1 MTSGIASPGSRSA
14 TLSHPSRG
22 SGVREA
28 AGEPGGGRRPHSAV
42 PGITAA
48 AAGTQTAGPVSTAS
62 GRFGYGLDA
71 AAASGAN
78 DAWATGEQEVDTEDN
93 MPALTPCQMRYG
105 CQKG

>member
-1 MTSGIASPGSRSA
+1 M
-14 TLSHPSRG
+14 
-22 SGVREA
+22 
-28 AGEPGGGRRPHSAV
+28 

-78 DAWATGEQEVDTEDN
+78 DAWATGEVDTEDN
-93 MPALTPCQMRYG
+93 VPALTPGQMRYG